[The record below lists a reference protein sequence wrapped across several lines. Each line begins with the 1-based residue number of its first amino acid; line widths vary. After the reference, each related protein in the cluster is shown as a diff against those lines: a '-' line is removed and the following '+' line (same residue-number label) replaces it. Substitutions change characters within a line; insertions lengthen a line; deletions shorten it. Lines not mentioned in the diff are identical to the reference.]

1 MDDEQDGCGVREDG
15 EKEKERGKGGGRVR
29 VDRSPAGKKKKSEE
43 NGDRKWGMYVMT
55 ILWPRSPRPSI
66 DTRQLFAVDPKRSFS
81 ACQRLVKLKT
91 KAVHGVH
98 TAQRASFPL
107 PGPKSVKACRS
118 ACLPACTIE
127 INVLALRRK
136 GLSEVEL

>member
-81 ACQRLVKLKT
+81 FFPDMSEVGQAEDKSSAWCAHCSTGKLLTSWAKI
-91 KAVHGVH
+91 
-98 TAQRASFPL
+98 R
-107 PGPKSVKACRS
+107 KSVPLCLP
-118 ACLPACTIE
+118 ACLPA
-127 INVLALRRK
+127 R
-136 GLSEVEL
+136 